1 MITSDHICAKKHIV
15 EVSLICP
22 NYLGEIRSHQESGHL
37 TMSPKISPRVQTSHQ
52 ESNRLTKC
60 DAMLVRFN
68 LTKSLTNM
76 GVPFWFLGCF
86 CGTFCACVGSG
97 GGSGDDESGSS
108 GAVVGVLMV
117 EETTITVET

>member
-1 MITSDHICAKKHIV
+1 MFDKKGR
-15 EVSLICP
+15 EFNDLIISKLIFR

-76 GVPFWFLGCF
+76 GVPRFSQRNF
-86 CGTFCACVGSG
+86 CQIRV
-97 GGSGDDESGSS
+97 
-108 GAVVGVLMV
+108 
-117 EETTITVET
+117 I

>member
-1 MITSDHICAKKHIV
+1 MFDKKGR
-15 EVSLICP
+15 EFNDLIISKLIFR

-76 GVPFWFLGCF
+76 GVPW
-86 CGTFCACVGSG
+86 TVRGSLYYER
-97 GGSGDDESGSS
+97 SVDPYIYERSN
-108 GAVVGVLMV
+108 L
-117 EETTITVET
+117 

>member
-1 MITSDHICAKKHIV
+1 MFDKKGR
-15 EVSLICP
+15 EFNDLIISKLIFR

-76 GVPFWFLGCF
+76 GVPQREDISVTSLTFKCSGILFLFWYMSHVRILDKIF
-86 CGTFCACVGSG
+86 
-97 GGSGDDESGSS
+97 
-108 GAVVGVLMV
+108 
-117 EETTITVET
+117 TIIPLQ